1 MRAVSIK
8 FKITAREV
16 KDMAKYLT
24 LWHLNPMA
32 VPLDPAEHVKLN
44 EMLYAMMD
52 NMLKTGEITEFGF
65 FLEGGAGYTMSE
77 GESADIFRNLTR
89 FYPTVMVEP
98 REIIPYETGKEILRG
113 VFNELAEAVKK

>member
-1 MRAVSIK
+1 
-8 FKITAREV
+8 
-16 KDMAKYLT
+16 MAKYLT

-65 FLEGGAGYTMSE
+65 FLEGCSGYTMSE
-77 GESADIFRNLTR
+77 GESADTFRKVTG
-89 FYPTVMVEP
+89 FFPVITVES

-113 VFNELAEAVKK
+113 VWNALAEAAKK

>member
-1 MRAVSIK
+1 
-8 FKITAREV
+8 
-16 KDMAKYLT
+16 MAKYLT
-24 LWHLNPMA
+24 LWHLNPNA

-65 FLEGGAGYTMSE
+65 FLEVSAGYTMSE
-77 GESADIFRNLTR
+77 GGSADTFRKGTQ
-89 FYPTVMVEP
+89 FFPFVTVEV

-113 VFNELAEAVKK
+113 VMKARAEASKK